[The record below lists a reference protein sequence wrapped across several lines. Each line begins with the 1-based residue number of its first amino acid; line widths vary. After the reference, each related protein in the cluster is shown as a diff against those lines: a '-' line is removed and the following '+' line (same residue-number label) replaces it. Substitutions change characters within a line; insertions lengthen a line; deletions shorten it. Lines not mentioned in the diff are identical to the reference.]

1 MADQLFNPEVVAEKK
16 TGLVYKVSSGSG
28 GRKADY
34 EAVQVFREEDGTYKI
49 SYTTPASV
57 NTIDEQIPK
66 ARNAIEQARGI
77 SESRIN
83 QGMPGT
89 GKITNPKIDLD
100 VLPEE

>member
-1 MADQLFNPEVVAEKK
+1 MF
-16 TGLVYKVSSGSG
+16 
-28 GRKADY
+28 RK
-34 EAVQVFREEDGTYKI
+34 EDGTYKI

-66 ARNAIEQARGI
+66 ARNAIEQAREI

-83 QGMPGT
+83 QGLHGT
-89 GKITNPKIDLD
+89 GKITNSKIDLD